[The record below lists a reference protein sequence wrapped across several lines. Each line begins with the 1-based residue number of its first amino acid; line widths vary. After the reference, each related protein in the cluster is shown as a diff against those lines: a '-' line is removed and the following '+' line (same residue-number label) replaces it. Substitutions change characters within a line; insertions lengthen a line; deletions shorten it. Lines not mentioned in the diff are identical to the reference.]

1 MPLTGTFPL
10 VNMNFFFSLHWAKA
24 NKKEAKAWKKNIW
37 SILFLSISY
46 SLFIS
51 EEIIFWQMLKHP
63 HRLSIPSKCYF
74 PQIVWFTVNE
84 FSLPI
89 IIWRS
94 FRSRPR
100 HRGHCCRKHER
111 KYLEISAS
119 SLSAPLWGDLDIPRP
134 VNGGNYQLIKETSNY
149 ETHCFFR
156 IFGGKNLTV
165 KL

>member
-1 MPLTGTFPL
+1 MKRRQR
-10 VNMNFFFSLHWAKA
+10 HE
-24 NKKEAKAWKKNIW
+24 KKIFGVFCSYLSPTLCSFQKKI
-37 SILFLSISY
+37 Y
-46 SLFIS
+46 SGKC
-51 EEIIFWQMLKHP
+51 WN
-63 HRLSIPSKCYF
+63 IPSKYYF

-165 KL
+165 KLWFFQTCYSTIPEWWTNIILKGEVRGGGL